1 LVLVLLSGCFPA
13 YSKCWVPAESVA
25 DANKAIELDPT
36 LREAYTRKGIA
47 LLSLNRLQD
56 ARTAFLE
63 AATCDPNR
71 PGETRAWL
79 GKLDHFEQLELAN
92 TNQYAGTT
100 TAAADGPDLMMKNM
114 SGTEGKS
121 STCKAQLDHK
131 TVEPDHKML
140 TIVSGT
146 ESDSTC
152 KAQLDHKTLEPEH
165 KMLNNMSGTGG
176 DDSTCKAQLDHE
188 TVNPE
193 HKMLTMSGTEGDS
206 TCKAQFDHKTE
217 NPEHRI
223 VAREEITIPVRT
235 TSAATGDL
243 GISATVDA
251 AAIPSTVG

>member
-1 LVLVLLSGCFPA
+1 
-13 YSKCWVPAESVA
+13 
-25 DANKAIELDPT
+25 
-36 LREAYTRKGIA
+36 
-47 LLSLNRLQD
+47 
-56 ARTAFLE
+56 
-63 AATCDPNR
+63 
-71 PGETRAWL
+71 L

-146 ESDSTC
+146 EGDSTC
-152 KAQLDHKTLEPEH
+152 KAQLDHKTL
-165 KMLNNMSGTGG
+165 
-176 DDSTCKAQLDHE
+176 
-188 TVNPE
+188 NPE
-193 HKMLTMSGTEGDS
+193 HKMLTMSGTGGDS
-206 TCKAQFDHKTE
+206 TCKAQFDCKTV

-223 VAREEITIPVRT
+223 AAREEITTPVRT
-235 TSAATGDL
+235 APAATGDL

>member
-1 LVLVLLSGCFPA
+1 
-13 YSKCWVPAESVA
+13 
-25 DANKAIELDPT
+25 
-36 LREAYTRKGIA
+36 
-47 LLSLNRLQD
+47 
-56 ARTAFLE
+56 
-63 AATCDPNR
+63 
-71 PGETRAWL
+71 L

-146 ESDSTC
+146 GGDNSTC
-152 KAQLDHKTLEPEH
+152 KAQLDDETVNPEH

-176 DDSTCKAQLDHE
+176 DNSTCKAQLDDE

-206 TCKAQFDHKTE
+206 TCKAQCDRKTV

-223 VAREEITIPVRT
+223 MVREEITTPVRT
-235 TSAATGDL
+235 APAATGDL
-243 GISATVDA
+243 GISATVDV
-251 AAIPSTVG
+251 AAIPCTIG